1 MLSSELFRCRC
12 CTVNVYPLAKRLS
25 HHHLK
30 RAWHQQLCSS
40 TNRFLVAPKGII
52 CWILMANCEGSQC
65 SFTEMAPTSD
75 PKISHPLSSLPMFVP
90 SRAQARGGCQ
100 PEHGSRSS
108 PSQRSTER
116 KAVCKIEKDT
126 YHAFTLYC
134 NLSVFCM
141 CLLLWVCIPFPPV
154 LTLSFFCGLL
164 LFLLSNLQP
173 NWEILQ
179 WLTYLN
185 IIA

>member
-1 MLSSELFRCRC
+1 MLHGKCVSSAFSWTLE
-12 CTVNVYPLAKRLS
+12 PPPPEESLASATL
-25 HHHLK
+25 LL
-30 RAWHQQLCSS
+30 HQQVSGG
-40 TNRFLVAPKGII
+40 TKRHLVFPGSRTP
-52 CWILMANCEGSQC
+52 LVNHEGRQC
-65 SFTEMAPTSD
+65 PSTEMVPTSD
-75 PKISHPLSSLPMFVP
+75 PLISHPLSSLSMSMP
-90 SRAQARGGCQ
+90 SQAQTQGGCQ
-100 PEHGSRSS
+100 PEHSSRSS
-108 PSQRSTER
+108 LSQRSTGG
-116 KAVCKIEKDT
+116 KAVCKIEEDT